1 MEDKKEQLDPREE
14 AKRNIDH
21 FLNDFGKYPDI
32 RLSDAEK
39 VDQDKKLSKADPT
52 LLERLD
58 KWRHNKYS
66 VTWWFTP
73 VIGNIGL
80 ILEGIALPEQKKA
93 EFESRFQELR
103 AKVYKEQREDQ
114 ITEEAVNMADNL
126 LKDIKNAI

>member
-1 MEDKKEQLDPREE
+1 MEEGKEKLSPAEQAKKT
-14 AKRNIDH
+14 IDYL
-21 FLNDFGKYPDI
+21 LNDFGEYPDI

-39 VDQDKKLSKADPT
+39 VDYNQKLSKADPT
-52 LLERLD
+52 LLERKN

-80 ILEGIALPEQKKA
+80 ILEGVALPEQKKA

-103 AKVYKEQREDQ
+103 TRVYKEHREDQ
-114 ITEEAVNMADNL
+114 ITEDAVNIADNL
-126 LKDIKNAI
+126 LKDIKSAL